1 MIQHG
6 QTWCLTA
13 YTFHTGL
20 NKKSLEGEERLKKGS
35 GGGAG
40 KKNQEGRGRRT
51 EAKTENREGR
61 GGRKTNR
68 HTGKEK
74 VR

>member
-1 MIQHG
+1 MG
-6 QTWCLTA
+6 RR
-13 YTFHTGL
+13 GVG
-20 NKKSLEGEERLKKGS
+20 EGP
-35 GGGAG
+35 A

-51 EAKTENREGR
+51 EGKTENREGR